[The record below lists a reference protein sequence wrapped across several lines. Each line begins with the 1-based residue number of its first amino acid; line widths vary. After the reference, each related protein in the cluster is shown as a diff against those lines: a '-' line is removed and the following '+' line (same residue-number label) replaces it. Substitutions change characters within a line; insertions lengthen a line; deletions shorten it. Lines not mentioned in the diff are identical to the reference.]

1 MRRKRNEES
10 GGIGKRDENHL
21 PRQCQTMIKQ
31 NRYRGS
37 QCSQAKPK
45 EATQTLLH
53 ISPLHMSSTAPH
65 GQIPASLDGR
75 NPILSLRMR
84 LGGRSGEAGRQVGGR
99 CRCRDRQRGWLFELS
114 VWEPV
119 PGNSSC
125 ASCLAFCDFLQV
137 QYKSSFLLKR
147 IGLGFLLIA
156 NTTACAAMLT
166 DSHTAV
172 KCFPT
177 HCG

>member
-99 CRCRDRQRGWLFELS
+99 CRCRDRQRGWLFELVLVAFPSGKQFQGTPAVPPALLS
-114 VWEPV
+114 VTFFR
-119 PGNSSC
+119 SSTNPLFYLNELGLD
-125 ASCLAFCDFLQV
+125 SC
-137 QYKSSFLLKR
+137 
-147 IGLGFLLIA
+147 
-156 NTTACAAMLT
+156 
-166 DSHTAV
+166 
-172 KCFPT
+172 
-177 HCG
+177 